1 MNNFIHDHRDQ
12 EVVPG
17 LRREWMIVVRHRW
30 LILSTTVLGLVGA
43 LIFNYAVRPL
53 YTSAAIV
60 SVSENVPGQPN
71 ARLSLNLPRLEAVI
85 NEQIGVLTGTEFGAR
100 VVGGATPILKAELA
114 TGPLGGW
121 YERLRFGVAGNAAPP
136 APVNTPQAVGAIRS
150 RVKLEW
156 KEPSTWIELRVT
168 AYDPDAAAELANAMV
183 KRYTS
188 ETADVNRRTS
198 EESLSSFETQVETKG
213 RQLGEQ
219 LSGLRELGAETGLGD
234 LAARRAILER
244 QIKAFQD
251 ALVAAQTTRVGRA
264 ASTREAAQLEGGAL
278 GDTRVQAAR
287 TRLAELED
295 REKELLATLGGLHP
309 DVVTVQE
316 QVQSAR
322 SRLAEATAAVERA
335 ADSAYEVAVKEEA
348 RIEASLTRAQRE
360 LARLD
365 SQSLAYTLRQKKA
378 DASRTAVEQLIQRQE
393 ATVAVILETEIVQA
407 AVPAAIPISPQ
418 KTQNVA
424 YALIGGIL
432 AGLVLAWIRER
443 FDDSIQTPDD
453 IKEILGLP
461 FLGVVPMVPRL
472 SGGTMAQALA
482 DTPTGFSDG
491 LRLVRTNLM
500 YGAPHIKARV
510 LVFTSAS
517 PGDGKST
524 VASGVAL
531 LLHETLAKVL
541 IIDGDLRR
549 PTLHD
554 LMETPQSPGLSDLL
568 AAPPPVELAVSKS
581 SIPSVDVLTAGPP
594 LTVSAARLGSE
605 NMRSLIAQAREKY
618 DWVIIDSPP
627 SLGLPDASVLATL
640 ADAVVVVCSG
650 DKTPRQALK
659 SVTDQLR
666 AVGGTVLGVVLN
678 RVNMNRHAYYYGRY
692 YSPYYGDKGT
702 AARTKPG
709 PPPET
714 SAGAP
719 PA

>member
-1 MNNFIHDHRDQ
+1 MNTFIHDHRDLD
-12 EVVPG
+12 VVPG
-17 LRREWMIVVRHRW
+17 LRREWMIVVRHRR
-30 LILSTTVLGLVGA
+30 LILSTTLLGLVGA

-53 YTSAAIV
+53 YASVAVV
-60 SVSENVPGQPN
+60 SVSETVPGQPN
-71 ARLSLNLPRLEAVI
+71 ARLNLNLPRLEAVI
-85 NEQIGVLTGTEFGAR
+85 NEQMGLLTGREFAAR
-100 VVGGATPILKAELA
+100 VVSGATPALMAELA
-114 TGPLGGW
+114 TGPIGGW
-121 YERLRFGVAGNAAPP
+121 YERLRFGQGGDPAQAAQ
-136 APVNTPQAVGAIRS
+136 VNKAQAVGAIRS
-150 RVKLEW
+150 RLKLEW
-156 KEPSTWIELRVT
+156 KEPSTWIEVRVT
-168 AYDPDAAAELANAMV
+168 AYDPDAAAELANAVV

-213 RQLGEQ
+213 KQLGEQ

-234 LAARRAILER
+234 LAARRAMLER
-244 QIKAFQD
+244 QIKGFQD

-278 GDTRVQAAR
+278 GDPRVQAAR
-287 TRLAELED
+287 TRLSELED
-295 REKELLATLGGLHP
+295 REKELLATLGALHP
-309 DVVTVQE
+309 DVVTVQG
-316 QVQSAR
+316 QVESAR
-322 SRLAEATAAVERA
+322 VRLAEATASVQRA
-335 ADSAYEVAVKEEA
+335 ADAAYEVAVKEEA

-365 SQSLAYTLRQKKA
+365 SRSLDYTLTQKKA

-393 ATVAVILETEIVQA
+393 TTMAVILETEIVQA

-418 KTQNVA
+418 KKQNVA
-424 YALIGGIL
+424 YSLIGGLL
-432 AGLVLAWIRER
+432 AGLALAWMRER

-453 IKEILGLP
+453 IKDILGLP
-461 FLGVVPMVPRL
+461 FLGVVPMVPEL

-500 YGAPHIKARV
+500 YGAPQMNARV

-531 LLHETLAKVL
+531 LLHETQARVL
-541 IIDGDLRR
+541 VIDGDLRR

-554 LMETPQSPGLSDLL
+554 LLETPQSPGLSDLL
-568 AAPPPVELAVSKS
+568 AAPPPVKLAVSKS
-581 SIPSVDVLTAGPP
+581 AVPSVDVLTAGPP

-605 NMRSLIAQAREKY
+605 NMRSLIAQARESY
-618 DWVIIDSPP
+618 DWIIIDSPP

-640 ADAVVVVCSG
+640 SDAVVVVCSG

-666 AVGGTVLGVVLN
+666 AVGGTVIGVVLN
-678 RVNMNRHAYYYGRY
+678 RVNMNRHSYYYGRY
-692 YSPYYGDKGT
+692 YSPYYGDKRV
-702 AARTKPG
+702 AERR
-709 PPPET
+709 PERSST
-714 SAGAP
+714 P
-719 PA
+719 

>member
-1 MNNFIHDHRDQ
+1 MNSFMHDQRDLD
-12 EVVPG
+12 VVPG

-30 LILSTTVLGLVGA
+30 LILFTTVLGLLGA
-43 LIFNYAVRPL
+43 LAFNSVVRPL
-53 YTSAAIV
+53 YASVAVV
-60 SVSENVPGQPN
+60 SVSETIPGQPN

-85 NEQIGVLTGTEFGAR
+85 NEQIGLLSGREFAGR
-100 VVGGATPILKAELA
+100 VVDQATPGLMAELA
-114 TGPLGGW
+114 TGPIGVWYQRLNFGG
-121 YERLRFGVAGNAAPP
+121 GAPGE
-136 APVNTPQAVGAIRS
+136 ASQVSKAQAVGAIRS
-150 RVKLEW
+150 RLKLEW
-156 KEPSTWIELRVT
+156 KEPSTWIEVRVT
-168 AYDPDAAAELANAMV
+168 AYDPDAAAELANAVV

-188 ETADVNRRTS
+188 ETADVNRRSS
-198 EESLSSFETQVETKG
+198 EESLNAFETQVETKG
-213 RQLGEQ
+213 KQLGEQ

-234 LAARRAILER
+234 LPARRAILER
-244 QIKAFQD
+244 QIRGFQD

-264 ASTREAAQLEGGAL
+264 ASAREAAQLEGGAL
-278 GDTRVQAAR
+278 GDPRVQAAR
-287 TRLAELED
+287 SRLSELED
-295 REKELLATLGGLHP
+295 REKELLATLGALHP
-309 DVVTVQE
+309 DVVAVQA
-316 QVQSAR
+316 QVESAR
-322 SRLAEATAAVERA
+322 ARLAEATAAVRRA
-335 ADSAYEVAVKEEA
+335 ADAAYEVAVKEEA
-348 RIEASLTRAQRE
+348 RIEASLSRAQRE
-360 LARLD
+360 LAGLD
-365 SQSLAYTLRQKKA
+365 SRSLAYTLTQKKA
-378 DASRTAVEQLIQRQE
+378 DASRAAVEQLIQRQE
-393 ATVAVILETEIVQA
+393 TTMAVMLETEIVQS
-407 AVPAAIPISPQ
+407 AVPAAVPISPQ

-424 YALIGGIL
+424 YSLIGGVL
-432 AGLVLAWIRER
+432 AGLVLAWLRER

-461 FLGVVPMVPRL
+461 FLGVIPMVPKL

-500 YGAPHIKARV
+500 YGAPQMKARV

-531 LLHETLAKVL
+531 LLHETQARVL

-554 LMETPQSPGLSDLL
+554 LLETPQSPGLSDLL
-568 AAPPPVELAVSKS
+568 AAPAPVKLAVSQS
-581 SIPSVDVLTAGPP
+581 AFPSVDVLTAGPP

-605 NMRSLIAQAREKY
+605 NMRSLITEARQKY

-678 RVNMNRHAYYYGRY
+678 RVDMNRHSYYYGRY
-692 YSPYYGDKGT
+692 YSPYYGDK
-702 AARTKPG
+702 RPPG
-709 PPPET
+709 SRAVSPPDT
-714 SAGAP
+714 SVDAP
-719 PA
+719 RP